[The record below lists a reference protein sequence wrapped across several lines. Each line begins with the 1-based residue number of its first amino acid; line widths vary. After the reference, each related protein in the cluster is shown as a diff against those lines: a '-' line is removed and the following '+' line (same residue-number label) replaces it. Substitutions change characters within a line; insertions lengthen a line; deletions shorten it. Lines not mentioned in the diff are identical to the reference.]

1 MKRLGKIKNRWKTP
15 RQLKMLRKTT
25 LKHQYEAIKQT
36 KLLREKQEDLMVM
49 GLKWYNAR
57 WIQNWLS
64 EEQAS

>member
-1 MKRLGKIKNRWKTP
+1 
-15 RQLKMLRKTT
+15 MLRKTT

-49 GLKWYNAR
+49 GLKWYNGR